1 MIADE
6 AGDLSRGR
14 CWLAIPSAD
23 PPRLAAGA
31 PSGRGADPVGRSKR
45 SGENVIWIREPL
57 FAPVLIGLDQRA
69 TSVVSFHLMEIG
81 APMAAEK
88 ASTQPK
94 RVGRPKAEVRPTPV
108 TTLFDPDL
116 LAAIERAR
124 VRREKA
130 NPGLEVTTSATVRA
144 LILRALVL
152 EEGGET
158 QPELPLTVMPEASTK
173 KS

>member
-1 MIADE
+1 
-6 AGDLSRGR
+6 
-14 CWLAIPSAD
+14 
-23 PPRLAAGA
+23 
-31 PSGRGADPVGRSKR
+31 
-45 SGENVIWIREPL
+45 
-57 FAPVLIGLDQRA
+57 
-69 TSVVSFHLMEIG
+69 
-81 APMAAEK
+81 
-88 ASTQPK
+88 
-94 RVGRPKAEVRPTPV
+94 
-108 TTLFDPDL
+108 L

-158 QPELPLTVMPEASTK
+158 QPELPLTVMSEASTK